1 MPAREPGAV
10 EPSAERAAALDRR
23 MRERL
28 EESLRY
34 LVSEVSGPLDLD
46 PALLEGFCERLRSGP
61 VPPLAF
67 GAYFELVLALEN
79 GDWEAA
85 RELLQEI
92 AAAPNHAGGPVVL
105 DLADPASDRGASRYH
120 RLIDTDPNEPF
131 QVLPPP
137 PELARACRERIS
149 EAFELLGRGDPEL
162 AREIRGLLR
171 EIVLAVG
178 PIRPGSMTF
187 DGASSFMLWGAIVLN
202 PRMFQSALEVAQAL
216 AHESGHNLLF
226 GLCVDGSLVEN
237 DDEPRYTSPLRR
249 DLRPMDGI
257 VHATFV
263 TARMH
268 RSLLQLRASGA
279 LSGVEDAE
287 AGRLLA
293 DHVRNFAMGWK
304 IVDRDARLT
313 ERGKHVM
320 ADARRHMQAHAG
332 A

>member
-1 MPAREPGAV
+1 LPTPEPGAV
-10 EPSAERAAALDRR
+10 EPGAERAAALDRR

-28 EESLRY
+28 EASLHY
-34 LVSEVSGPLDLD
+34 LVSEVSGPLAVD
-46 PALLEGFCERLRSGP
+46 PSLLEGFCARLRSGP

-67 GAYFELVLALEN
+67 GAYFELVLALES
-79 GDWEAA
+79 GELESA
-85 RELLQEI
+85 RELLLEL
-92 AAAPNHAGGPVVL
+92 AAAPNHAGGPLVL
-105 DLADPASDRGASRYH
+105 ELADLAADRAAGRYH

-137 PELARACRERIS
+137 PELAAACRQRIAG
-149 EAFELLGRGDPEL
+149 AFALLERGDPEL

-178 PIRPGSMTF
+178 PIRRGSMTF

-202 PRMFQSALEVAQAL
+202 PRMFESALDVAQAL

-268 RSLLQLRASGA
+268 RSLVRLGASGV
-279 LSGVEDAE
+279 LSDDEGAQTD
-287 AGRLLA
+287 RLLA
-293 DHVRNFAMGWK
+293 DHVRNFAMGWE

-313 ERGKHVM
+313 ERGRRIM
-320 ADARRHMQAHAG
+320 TDARRHMEAHAG

>member
-1 MPAREPGAV
+1 
-10 EPSAERAAALDRR
+10 

-28 EESLRY
+28 EASLDY
-34 LVSEVSGPLDLD
+34 LVSEVSGSLAID
-46 PALLEGFCERLRSGP
+46 PSLLEGFCERLRTGP

-67 GAYFELVLALEN
+67 GAYFELVLALES
-79 GDWEAA
+79 GELEAA
-85 RELLQEI
+85 RQLLLEI
-92 AAAPNHAGGPVVL
+92 AAAPNHAGGPIVL
-105 DLADPASDRGASRYH
+105 DLADPASDRAAGRYH

-137 PELARACRERIS
+137 PELSLACRQRIA
-149 EAFELLGRGDPEL
+149 EAFALLERGDPEL
-162 AREIRGLLR
+162 ADEIRGLLR

-202 PRMFQSALEVAQAL
+202 PRMFQSSLDVAQAL

-226 GLCVDGSLVEN
+226 GLCIDGSLVEN
-237 DDEPRYTSPLRR
+237 DDEPRYTSPLRQ

-268 RSLLQLRASGA
+268 RSLLRLRASGV
-279 LSGVEDAE
+279 LSGGEDE
-287 AGRLLA
+287 QAGRLLA
-293 DHVRNFAMGWK
+293 GHERNFAMGWA
-304 IVDRDARLT
+304 IVDREARLT
-313 ERGKHVM
+313 QRGRSIM
-320 ADARRHMQAHAG
+320 ADARHHMQAHTSG
-332 A
+332 

>member
-1 MPAREPGAV
+1 
-10 EPSAERAAALDRR
+10 

-28 EESLRY
+28 DASLRY
-34 LVSEVSGPLDLD
+34 LLSEVSDALAID
-46 PALLEGFCERLRSGP
+46 PWLLEGFCERLRTGP

-67 GAYFELVLALEN
+67 GAYFELVLALES
-79 GDWEAA
+79 GDLGGA
-85 RELLQEI
+85 RELLLEI

-105 DLADPASDRGASRYH
+105 DLADPATDRAAARYH

-131 QVLPPP
+131 HVLPPP
-137 PELARACRERIS
+137 PELSLAFRQRLA
-149 EAFELLGRGDPEL
+149 EAFALLERGDAEI
-162 AREIRGLLR
+162 ADEIRGLLR

-202 PRMFQSALEVAQAL
+202 PRLLTSALDVAQAL

-226 GLCVDGSLVEN
+226 GLCADGSLVEN
-237 DDEPRYTSPLRR
+237 DDERRYRSPLRQ

-268 RSLLQLRASGA
+268 RSLARLRASGA
-279 LSGVEDAE
+279 LSGDEDAQ
-287 AGRLLA
+287 AVRLLA
-293 DHVRNFAMGWK
+293 DHVRNFAMGWE

-313 ERGKHVM
+313 ERGQEIM
-320 ADARRHMQAHAG
+320 GDARRHMQAHA
-332 A
+332 AA

>member
-1 MPAREPGAV
+1 
-10 EPSAERAAALDRR
+10 

-34 LVSEVSGPLDLD
+34 LVSQASAPLAFDSSR
-46 PALLEGFCERLRSGP
+46 LEGFCERLRAGP
-61 VPPLAF
+61 VPPLVF
-67 GAYFELVLALEN
+67 GAYFELVLALES
-79 GDWEAA
+79 GDLDSA
-85 RELLQEI
+85 RELLLEI
-92 AAAPNHAGGPVVL
+92 AAAPNHAGGPIVL
-105 DLADPASDRGASRYH
+105 DLGEPATDRAAARYQ

-131 QVLPPP
+131 HVLPPP
-137 PELARACRERIS
+137 PELSLAFRQRIA
-149 EAFELLGRGDPEL
+149 EAFALLERGDPEI
-162 AREIRGLLR
+162 ADEIRGLLR

-187 DGASSFMLWGAIVLN
+187 DGASSFMLWGAILLN
-202 PRMFQSALEVAQAL
+202 PRLLTSPLDVAQAL

-226 GLCVDGSLVEN
+226 GLCADGSLVEN
-237 DDEPRYTSPLRR
+237 DDEPRYRSPLRQ

-268 RSLLQLRASGA
+268 RSLARLRASRA
-279 LSGVEDAE
+279 LSRDEAAQ

-293 DHVRNFAMGWK
+293 DHVRNFAMGWE

-313 ERGKHVM
+313 ERGRTIM
-320 ADARRHMQAHAG
+320 TDARQHMQAHSG